1 MIILRPQGS
10 AALFSSGI
18 LARQIGKGKIL
29 PRHVLLAVKNDV
41 ELDKLL
47 KGCILHCGGIKPH
60 IEAALLKNED
70 YEEDES

>member
-1 MIILRPQGS
+1 MIILRPQSS

-70 YEEDES
+70 CEDES